1 VFLLSIHQTQL
12 YLESIIAEMHNVLTT
27 TNIATH
33 LTRSCLVLLPVLLLV
48 ADVKSQPLEQESGI
62 LGHLEYPEYDSREL
76 IDDSYEEVYPESAAK
91 RAWASNF
98 SGGMGKRAWNSQFSG
113 GIGKRAW
120 NSNFS
125 GGMGK
130 RAWNS
135 GFAGGVGK
143 RAWNS
148 NFSGGMGKRAW
159 NSNFSGGMGKRAW
172 NSGFAGGVGK

>member
-1 VFLLSIHQTQL
+1 
-12 YLESIIAEMHNVLTT
+12 MHNVLITS
-27 TNIATH
+27 NIATH
-33 LTRSCLVLLPVLLLV
+33 SARSFAVLLPLLLLV
-48 ADVKSQPLEQESGI
+48 SEPVKSLQLSEDELGL
-62 LGHLEYPEYDSREL
+62 LGHAEYPEYDSREL
-76 IDDSYEEVYPESAAK
+76 STPEDSYEELYPELPSK

-98 SGGMGKRAWNSQFSG
+98 SGGMGKRAWNSQFGG

-159 NSNFSGGMGKRAW
+159 TSNFSGGMGKRAW

>member
-1 VFLLSIHQTQL
+1 
-12 YLESIIAEMHNVLTT
+12 MHNVLISSPT
-27 TNIATH
+27 ATYFA
-33 LTRSCLVLLPVLLLV
+33 RSSVLLLPLLLLLP
-48 ADVKSQPLEQESGI
+48 DVKALPVEDE
-62 LGHLEYPEYDSREL
+62 LGLLARVEYPEYDSREL
-76 IDDSYEEVYPESAAK
+76 NADESYEELYPELPGK

-159 NSNFSGGMGKRAW
+159 TSNFSGGMGKRAW